1 MGQFDMIIVKLIS
14 GLGNQLFQYC
24 IGRQLSLARGTE
36 LKLDISFFKGQ
47 SLRSF
52 KLHHY
57 HIKAE
62 IATEKEVSRFTNIYA
77 DTHLYAKVFRKG
89 EKLVPKRNRR
99 LFKEHEWWVYEPELL
114 KASGNVYLDGYW
126 QHYKYFEN
134 MNPSILDELTV
145 NEPYTADENDLLS
158 AMQENNSV
166 SLHIRRGDY
175 MTDRDA
181 YNFMG
186 VMPVE
191 YYNAAIKRIRD
202 SVQHPAFFIFSDD
215 LQWAKD
221 NIKIDAPVIHV
232 NPDDGK
238 KDYREL
244 DLMSKCKHN
253 IIANSSFSWWGAFLN
268 RYPGKIV
275 IAPRKWII
283 PEERNKKIQLQF
295 PGWVKM

>member
-1 MGQFDMIIVKLIS
+1 MIIVKLIS

-52 KLHHY
+52 RLHHY
-57 HIKAE
+57 NIQAE
-62 IATEKEVSRFTNIYA
+62 IATEKEVEKFTGIYA
-77 DTHLYAKVFRKG
+77 NTGLYAKVFRKV

-99 LFKEHEWWVYEPELL
+99 LFKEQEWWVYEPELL
-114 KASGNVYLDGYW
+114 KASRNIYLDGYW

-134 MNPSILDELTV
+134 INPSILSELTV
-145 NEPYTADENDLLS
+145 SEPYTPHENELLS
-158 AMQENNSV
+158 AIQENNSV

-175 MTDRDA
+175 ITDPDT

-186 VMPVE
+186 IMPVE
-191 YYNAAIKRIRD
+191 YYDEAIKHMREN
-202 SVQHPAFFIFSDD
+202 VQRPAFFIFSDD

-221 NIKIDAPVIHV
+221 NIRVDAPLTFVHLD
-232 NPDDGK
+232 NGK

-244 DLMSKCKHN
+244 DLMSKCRHN

-268 RYPGKIV
+268 RYPDKIV
-275 IAPRKWII
+275 IAPRKWIV

>member
-1 MGQFDMIIVKLIS
+1 MIIVKLIS

-24 IGRQLSLARGTE
+24 IARQLSLTRGTE
-36 LKLDISFFKGQ
+36 LKLDISFFKRQ

-52 KLHHY
+52 RLHHY
-57 HIKAE
+57 NIQAE
-62 IATEKEVSRFTNIYA
+62 IATEKEVRRFTDIYA
-77 DTHLYAKVFRKG
+77 DTSLYAKLFRKA
-89 EKLVPKRNRR
+89 EKLSPKRNRR
-99 LFKEHEWWVYEPELL
+99 LFKEQEWWVYEPELL
-114 KASGNVYLDGYW
+114 KASGNIYLDGYW

-134 MNPSILDELTV
+134 INPWILDDLTV
-145 NEPYTADENDLLS
+145 SEPYTAHESELLS
-158 AMQENNSV
+158 AIQETNSV

-175 MTDRDA
+175 ITDRDA

-191 YYNAAIKRIRD
+191 YYDEAIKHMREN
-202 SVQHPAFFIFSDD
+202 VQRPEFFIFSDD

-221 NIKIDAPVIHV
+221 NIRIDAPVTFVH
-232 NPDDGK
+232 PDEGK

-275 IAPRKWII
+275 IAPRKWIV

-295 PGWVKM
+295 PGWVQM

>member
-1 MGQFDMIIVKLIS
+1 MIIIKLIS

-24 IGRQLSLARGTE
+24 AGRQLSLARETE
-36 LKLDISFFKGQ
+36 LKLDISFFNQQ
-47 SLRSF
+47 SLRSY

-57 HIKAE
+57 NIKAD
-62 IATEKEVSRFTNIYA
+62 IATEKEVRRFTGVYA
-77 DTHLYAKVFRKG
+77 DTRLYAKVFRKA
-89 EKLVPKRNRR
+89 EKLIPKRNRR
-99 LFKEHEWWVYEPELL
+99 LFNEQEWWVYEPELL
-114 KASGNVYLDGYW
+114 KASRNVYLDGYW

-134 MNPSILDELTV
+134 LNPGILDELTV
-145 NEPYTADENDLLS
+145 IEPYTAQEHELLS
-158 AMQENNSV
+158 AIQQNNSV

-175 MTDRDA
+175 ITDRDA
-181 YNFMG
+181 YHFMG

-191 YYNAAIKRIRD
+191 YYNAAIRHIIE

-221 NIKIDAPVIHV
+221 HIRLDAPVTFV
-232 NPDDGK
+232 QLDDGK

-244 DLMSKCKHN
+244 DLMSKCRHN

-275 IAPRKWII
+275 IAPQKWIV